1 MCWSYLALPIIQ
13 TPTDE
18 STATTGEERN
28 ARRKDD
34 DSEFGDDNPWAY
46 FWHSRCAASQ
56 PVGNKDGAARTIDS
70 VMHSL
75 CLQNSWD
82 VLGLVIGLS
91 ASVVALAIIRAMT
104 SLELTVKASQRLHDR
119 MAEA

>member
-1 MCWSYLALPIIQ
+1 MPLLDDGPSVQSKNRYVLRAKANIAFHHS
-13 TPTDE
+13 PTK
-18 STATTGEERN
+18 N
-28 ARRKDD
+28 
-34 DSEFGDDNPWAY
+34 
-46 FWHSRCAASQ
+46 
-56 PVGNKDGAARTIDS
+56 
-70 VMHSL
+70 SL
-75 CLQNSWD
+75 CPQNSWD